1 MCLALALTSARLGA
15 NVLNHTEIVELTK
28 GLDSNGKPILTGAKA
43 RDRLTGR
50 FTSKHSL
57 CNVHAYYV
65 DLYKCTCA
73 HALCMYGII
82 WILVC
87 ISMYTYLVEHERVTE
102 SRCVGQRQ

>member
-65 DLYKCTCA
+65 DLYNVYMCA
-73 HALCMYGII
+73 
-82 WILVC
+82 C
-87 ISMYTYLVEHERVTE
+87 IVYVWNNIDTSMYFHVYLL
-102 SRCVGQRQ
+102 G